1 VKEIIMPFK
10 SEAQR
15 GWMHA
20 NEPEMAKK
28 WEKETPKG
36 KKLPKKVKKKKT
48 KSESIDKI
56 IDTALVKGAGLVKK
70 GTGATID
77 CIKNPAACGAKGK
90 EKASE
95 MHQNLGGGVKGAAK
109 LAAVSTLAATPVP
122 GSLPVSM
129 ALYHGLKKKKTKSE
143 SIDKIIDTA
152 LAEAEIK
159 RQKRSFRTK
168 SSPSDTPSFYMSSK
182 NSHPWYSNSPKKY
195 IATGISAD
203 HYGDAGQGSCLD
215 VDLISTLSKK
225 FTKYAMEYAD
235 EHGYEIVP
243 DENGSLRGD
252 YCGGQL
258 TWPIKR
264 PDKARREHF
273 ESRLNS
279 ILEDQNCILTV
290 LSEDYDDYEK
300 GEDWSADEDQSN
312 FHDIDSVVPVTRLPH
327 GVFAYK
333 GMDETE
339 AEYAI
344 GQRTIPR
351 FVAISD
357 NNHIKCASWCPSE
370 QIVYKFQIPNLSEK
384 SPQPISVVSW
394 YGDCTAYP
402 KGMPAVFHNN
412 QYERAAPSSAPE
424 HYDELVIS
432 VPCVVVDKYEPIG
445 EDGNDFLFRNSNGDE
460 LIWSI

>member
-1 VKEIIMPFK
+1 M
-10 SEAQR
+10 
-15 GWMHA
+15 
-20 NEPEMAKK
+20 
-28 WEKETPKG
+28 
-36 KKLPKKVKKKKT
+36 
-48 KSESIDKI
+48 
-56 IDTALVKGAGLVKK
+56 
-70 GTGATID
+70 
-77 CIKNPAACGAKGK
+77 
-90 EKASE
+90 
-95 MHQNLGGGVKGAAK
+95 
-109 LAAVSTLAATPVP
+109 
-122 GSLPVSM
+122 
-129 ALYHGLKKKKTKSE
+129 
-143 SIDKIIDTA
+143 
-152 LAEAEIK
+152 
-159 RQKRSFRTK
+159 RS
-168 SSPSDTPSFYMSSK
+168 
-182 NSHPWYSNSPKKY
+182 
-195 IATGISAD
+195 
-203 HYGDAGQGSCLD
+203 
-215 VDLISTLSKK
+215 
-225 FTKYAMEYAD
+225 
-235 EHGYEIVP
+235 
-243 DENGSLRGD
+243 
-252 YCGGQL
+252 
-258 TWPIKR
+258 
-264 PDKARREHF
+264 F

-290 LSEDYDDYEK
+290 L
-300 GEDWSADEDQSN
+300 SADEDQSN

-412 QYERAAPSSAPE
+412 QYERAAPSPFYGVQSSWSSSPG